1 MSKMKLITL
10 NLTNEQIVKAKKDK
24 AFLSTFPS
32 LVTVKGIDNEDSV
45 SIDLEFGKD
54 GSRAII
60 MNNEDEIVCAR
71 YSCMTAFQLDKE
83 LGINLEEILFQAMR
97 KELGFI
103 RKY

>member
-1 MSKMKLITL
+1 MKLINL
-10 NLTNEQIVKAKKDK
+10 NLTDEQIARAKKDK
-24 AFLSTFPS
+24 AFLATFPN
-32 LVTVKGIDNEDSV
+32 LVTVTEIDESSAV
-45 SIDLEFGKD
+45 IDLEFGKD

-71 YSCMTAFQLDKE
+71 YSCIAAFQLDEE

-97 KELGFI
+97 KELGFK